1 MNTNT
6 FNENIPNFLKKLKD
20 MEYSH
25 YTIDSIR
32 SIINSFSKYC
42 KANDVTVIESE
53 VIKKFYLEKYNI
65 NIISNNVKKLSHYIR
80 PMLIFFDYINT
91 GSFLKNYKKRT
102 IYKPSKFEQ
111 IFLCYESYVEKQKLS
126 QGHTRAKYRVITSF
140 LEYLGTL
147 NINNIRNLKIEHCYN
162 FIQLRSLKIKDITLS
177 NEKIILRE
185 FLSFLY
191 QKQLINLNGNIVFP
205 IIKQNRRNNMVSS
218 YTKEELEKIL
228 NVIDITTKIGKFQ
241 KLVLILLIYYGL
253 RASDIVNLKF
263 SDINWETSKIS
274 IIQAKTKQILTLP
287 LIDEVKYSLL
297 DYIKNSRNKSSDEDY
312 ILTTLLAPYQKY
324 KASAL
329 EGHITTLMNK
339 AGIDYSNKHHGP
351 HAFRHSL
358 ATNMINVNVPIEQI
372 KEILGHENIRS
383 TAIYIT
389 KDSTH
394 LRELT
399 LEVPNEQ

>member
-1 MNTNT
+1 MNTKT
-6 FNENIPNFLKKLKD
+6 FNENIPNFLNKLEN
-20 MEYSH
+20 MGYSH

-32 SIINSFSKYC
+32 GIINSFSKYC

-80 PMLIFFDYINT
+80 PILIFFDYINT
-91 GSFLKNYKKRT
+91 GSFLKNYKKRV
-102 IYKPSKFEQ
+102 IYKPLKFEQ
-111 IFLCYESYVEKQKLS
+111 IFLCYESYVKNQKLS
-126 QGHTRAKYRVITSF
+126 HERTRDKYRVITFF
-140 LEYLGTL
+140 LEYLESIH
-147 NINNIRNLKIEHCYN
+147 INDIKKLKIEYCYN
-162 FIQLRSLKIKDITLS
+162 YIQLRSLKIKDITLS

-185 FLSFLY
+185 FLDFLY
-191 QKQLINLNGNIVFP
+191 QKQLINLNGNMVFP
-205 IIKQNRRNNMVSS
+205 IIKQNRKNKIISS

-228 NVIDITTKIGKFQ
+228 NVIDVTTKVGKFQ
-241 KLVLILLIYYGL
+241 KVVLTLLIYYGL

-263 SDINWETSKIS
+263 NDINWETNKIS
-274 IIQAKTKQILTLP
+274 INQIKNQQTLTLP
-287 LIDEVKYSLL
+287 LIDEVKFPLL
-297 DYIKNSRNKSSDEDY
+297 DYIKNARNESIDKNY

-358 ATNMINVNVPIEQI
+358 ATNMINTNVPVEQI

-399 LEVPNEQ
+399 LEVPNE